1 MNIMIDFIADYYQNI
16 ESYKVLSQVEP
27 GYLKKLLPESAPY
40 YPESIKTILQDIQK
54 YIIPGFLVEILSTG
68 FNVVGFNWMSSPVA
82 TELECIV
89 IYWLGEMLMLPKSFL
104 FKGNGGGVLQGTTC
118 EAILCTLAAARDQML
133 NRYGSEK
140 MEKLVVYGFD
150 QTHSALQK
158 AVQIARIHTKNF
170 GASKTV
176 KSNSFR
182 LCPNSLRDAVHAD
195 VKAGLVPLFLCAIV
209 GTTSTDAI
217 DPIGP
222 LYEVAKDFN
231 ICVHVDA
238 AYAGSACICPMLAFA
253 QSFVI
258 FIDGIEG
265 ANSFTLN
272 AHKWFLTTLDCCCL
286 WVKDPSA
293 LIKSLSTKPEF
304 LRDKATDS
312 KLVVDYK
319 DWQITLSRRFRAM
332 KLWLV
337 LRSYGVANLR
347 NFLRSH
353 VKMAKLFEELLRND
367 DRFEVVAPRN
377 FALRNFRKQ
386 EREVLPW
393 PNDNSVANQVE
404 CANELNKKLLESING
419 SGNVYMSSTMV
430 DGAYIIR
437 CAIGATLTEERHVI
451 RAWKVI
457 QEHADSLF
465 SKK

>member
-1 MNIMIDFIADYYQNI
+1 MNITIDFIVDYYQNI

-27 GYLKKLLPESAPY
+27 GYLKKLLLESAPY
-40 YPESIKTILQDIQK
+40 YPESIETILQDIQK
-54 YIIPGFLVEILSTG
+54 YIIPGITHSVAAPRSGQGSPNYFAYFPSSGSTVGFLVEILSTG
-68 FNVVGFNWMSSPVA
+68 FNVVGFNWMSSPAA

-104 FKGNGGGVLQGTTC
+104 FKGNGGGVLQGTAC

-158 AVQIARIHTKNF
+158 AVQIAGCHTKNF
-170 GASKTV
+170 RAIKTM
-176 KSNSFR
+176 KSNSFG
-182 LCPNSLRDAVHAD
+182 LCPNSLRDVVHAD
-195 VKAGLVPLFLCAIV
+195 VKAGLVPLFLCATV
-209 GTTSTDAI
+209 GTTSTNAI

-222 LYEVAKDFN
+222 LCEVAKDFN
-231 ICVHVDA
+231 IWVHVDA
-238 AYAGSACICPMLAFA
+238 AYAGSACICPEFRH
-253 QSFVI
+253 

-272 AHKWFLTTLDCCCL
+272 AHKWFLTTLDCCYL

-293 LIKSLSTKPEF
+293 LIKSLSTNLEF
-304 LRDKATDS
+304 LRNKATDS
-312 KLVVDYK
+312 KLVMDYK
-319 DWQITLSRRFRAM
+319 HWQKTLSRRFRAM

-347 NFLRSH
+347 NFLRSL

-367 DRFEVVAPRN
+367 NRFEVVAPRN
-377 FALRNFRKQ
+377 FALVCFR
-386 EREVLPW
+386 
-393 PNDNSVANQVE
+393 
-404 CANELNKKLLESING
+404 KLLESIIG

-430 DGAYIIR
+430 DGAYIIW

-457 QEHADSLF
+457 QEHANALL
-465 SKK
+465 SKN